1 MGGSQAPTKGVVEL
15 VVHYYQPEVAT
26 FSHGG
31 QITVLL
37 LSEPC
42 LMQDPASATSDK
54 RRGL

>member
-1 MGGSQAPTKGVVEL
+1 MGIETSQAPTKGVVEL

-31 QITVLL
+31 QITV
-37 LSEPC
+37 C

-54 RRGL
+54 RRGM